1 MYLFRQLEAA
11 DRPTVCDVN
20 VNLQKPDFKLLLWN
34 SEESSDESRKLGA
47 PLSAGKELYL
57 DLQITYKYINE
68 DEKEGVGV
76 IKQNETNGDMK
87 KSKEDLGEIEEDLG
101 ESKQVDTTEV
111 TDNKSHHY
119 HVLENPELLN

>member
-11 DRPTVCDVN
+11 GRPTVCDVN

-57 DLQITYKYINE
+57 DLQNTYKYVIE
-68 DEKEGVGV
+68 DEREGKGV
-76 IKQNETNGDMK
+76 IKQNETKGDLRE
-87 KSKEDLGEIEEDLG
+87 SEEDLG
-101 ESKQVDTTEV
+101 ENKKVDTTEV
-111 TDNKSHHY
+111 TDNKSHYY
-119 HVLENPELLN
+119 HVLEYPELLS